1 LKSRENKK
9 RKIQKTIRSPTK
21 RRKRRKNKPN
31 CPRRSRIPLRLSAK
45 RLTIMERITL
55 KR

>member
-21 RRKRRKNKPN
+21 RKRRKKNKPK
-31 CPRRSRIPLRLSAK
+31 CPRRTRIPLKLSVK
-45 RLTIMERITL
+45 RLTIMGRITL